1 MGELTWMYKLLI
13 YKLTSTSI
21 TMETWIMK
29 IFSEGI
35 TTFFF
40 CSYWLTASSTFES
53 FYAFR
58 WFDVTVALKFLGNL
72 YYYESEISIMKL
84 KKYKHTSDNPEMR
97 LFSRVSAF
105 EKSLPE
111 LFDI

>member
-35 TTFFF
+35 ATFFF
-40 CSYWLTASSTFES
+40 CSDWLTASSTFES

-58 WFDVTVALKFLGNL
+58 WFDVTVALKFLDNL
-72 YYYESEISIMKL
+72 YKSEILMMKF
-84 KKYKHTSDNPEMR
+84 KK
-97 LFSRVSAF
+97 
-105 EKSLPE
+105 
-111 LFDI
+111 